1 MEISNISSFLSL
13 EYSMLPTE
21 MQQILDGFINS
32 FKEKF
37 NHDTITQKLI
47 QQNYINENF
56 YIYSS
61 IFTQGA
67 LASITSIAANA
78 NTLPAMRTA

>member
-1 MEISNISSFLSL
+1 
-13 EYSMLPTE
+13 MLPTE
-21 MQQILDGFINS
+21 MWQIIDGFRNS
-32 FKEKF
+32 FQEKF
-37 NHDTITQKLI
+37 NHDIITQKLI

-67 LASITSIAANA
+67 LANITSIAANA
-78 NTLPAMRTA
+78 NTPPAMRTA